1 MATLLKLLADDRR
14 SITYRPR
21 LNRVTGSVNATILFQ
36 QVLFRWEHNEGKPF
50 YKFAAPAK
58 DSKHYREGDSWQEEV
73 GFTRGE
79 FEGARKKIATAV
91 EKGQSKDELLKEHA
105 IVYWR
110 DHQNLTWYD
119 LNPALI
125 EAMITEAYTDAEKL
139 QSGTTPEIPIA
150 ENQQSRLQE
159 SSNLSDATFP
169 QPSLLQE
176 SSNPISE
183 IKNTTEMTSK
193 NDVSPKRKL
202 TVPLYIDAAGDAINH
217 THPHWQSI
225 WGAVLEAGKYSADA
239 MTDSE
244 AKVAILV
251 TQEIIKPLT
260 FEAADVLYFPEWVKS
275 QNWNIDWTIN
285 SMARHMS
292 KVRRARLE
300 KVTPKEYD
308 TPEEAPPAVPF
319 VPRVLTPEEQEHAA
333 NFKLWESAFG
343 QLKLQMPPDAFDT
356 WVRDMRFVERR
367 GDTFVFTVGYVQ
379 SKAWIEQRLAKPI
392 IRTLGQVAK
401 SDVSI
406 EITLRTS
413 EQQEAAA

>member
-1 MATLLKLLADDRR
+1 MTALLKLLADDRR

-58 DSKHYREGDSWQEEV
+58 DSKHYREGDSWQEEI

-125 EAMITEAYTDAEKL
+125 EAMIAEAYTDAEKL
-139 QSGTTPEIPIA
+139 QSGTDATIPIA

-183 IKNTTEMTSK
+183 IKNTTEITSK
-193 NDVSPKRKL
+193 DEEPAAAASKNVFALLHEIWGRMVSGAFEMDQWKELESDFSIDWIEDAMKETVSSNGGRNIKYLRAILERWLKQGKAGGKLSAVPAEPKSYDTHEADYTPPPLVEVEL
-202 TVPLYIDAAGDAINH
+202 TEEQKQAKADRDLWKRAFRQLALRLPKATFEQWVIPLKYIRRDGDAF
-217 THPHWQSI
+217 
-225 WGAVLEAGKYSADA
+225 VLEAGS
-239 MTDSE
+239 
-244 AKVAILV
+244 
-251 TQEIIKPLT
+251 KPGYDWLT
-260 FEAADVLYFPEWVKS
+260 EDKLHR
-275 QNWNIDWTIN
+275 Q
-285 SMARHMS
+285 
-292 KVRRARLE
+292 
-300 KVTPKEYD
+300 
-308 TPEEAPPAVPF
+308 F
-319 VPRVLTPEEQEHAA
+319 VEVLTSLAGTPVEVIFTLVVA
-333 NFKLWESAFG
+333 
-343 QLKLQMPPDAFDT
+343 DT
-356 WVRDMRFVERR
+356 SV
-367 GDTFVFTVGYVQ
+367 
-379 SKAWIEQRLAKPI
+379 PI
-392 IRTLGQVAK
+392 
-401 SDVSI
+401 
-406 EITLRTS
+406 
-413 EQQEAAA
+413 EAAA